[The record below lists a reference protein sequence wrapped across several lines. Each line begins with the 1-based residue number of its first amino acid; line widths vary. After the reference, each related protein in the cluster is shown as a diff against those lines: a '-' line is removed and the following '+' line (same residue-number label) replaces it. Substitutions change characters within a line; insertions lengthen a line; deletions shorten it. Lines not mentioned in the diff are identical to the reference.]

1 MLGQFAYNNSRNY
14 STGISLNLVL
24 FGSEYTI
31 RMKFVDKLLE
41 GVPTITL
48 AKDRVRVLEEIRE
61 GIVEKLADS

>member
-31 RMKFVDKLLE
+31 QIKFVDELLE
-41 GVPTITL
+41 EVPTITL
-48 AKDRVRVLEEIRE
+48 AKDRVRVLKEI
-61 GIVEKLADS
+61 